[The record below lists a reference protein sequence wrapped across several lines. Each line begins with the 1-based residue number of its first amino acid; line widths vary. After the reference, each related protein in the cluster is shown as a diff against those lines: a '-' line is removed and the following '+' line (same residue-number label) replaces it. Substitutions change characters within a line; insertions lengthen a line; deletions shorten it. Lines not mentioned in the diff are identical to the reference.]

1 MAVNTTRHLNT
12 LSTDLLKKNEVV
24 KTLIRLA
31 GIIFESFVDGPGVR
45 TVIFVQ
51 GCPHNC
57 PGCHNPQTHDPDG
70 GYSADT
76 EDIICKLGSDP
87 LISGITLS
95 GGEPFLQPDACAEI
109 ARAARRKGLDIW
121 CYSGWTH
128 EQLLEKP
135 EAKVLLDEIDTL
147 VDGRYMQELRTLDI
161 PFVGSSNQR
170 IIKIR

>member
-1 MAVNTTRHLNT
+1 MSN
-12 LSTDLLKKNEVV
+12 
-24 KTLIRLA
+24 
-31 GIIFESFVDGPGVR
+31 
-45 TVIFVQ
+45 
-51 GCPHNC
+51 
-57 PGCHNPQTHDPDG
+57 
-70 GYSADT
+70 T
-76 EDIICKLGSDP
+76 EDIICKLGGNP

-161 PFVGSSNQR
+161 PFIGSSNQR

>member
-1 MAVNTTRHLNT
+1 M
-12 LSTDLLKKNEVV
+12 
-24 KTLIRLA
+24 
-31 GIIFESFVDGPGVR
+31 DGPGVR

-76 EDIICKLGSDP
+76 ADIICKLGGNP

-161 PFVGSSNQR
+161 PFIGSSNQR

>member
-1 MAVNTTRHLNT
+1 M
-12 LSTDLLKKNEVV
+12 V

-57 PGCHNPQTHDPDG
+57 PGCHNPQTHDTEG
-70 GYSADT
+70 GYLSDT
-76 EDIICKLGSDP
+76 EDIICKLGCNP

-161 PFVGSSNQR
+161 PFIGSSNQR

>member
-1 MAVNTTRHLNT
+1 M
-12 LSTDLLKKNEVV
+12 
-24 KTLIRLA
+24 
-31 GIIFESFVDGPGVR
+31 DGPGVR

-76 EDIICKLGSDP
+76 VDIICKLGGNP

-95 GGEPFLQPDACAEI
+95 GGEPFLQTDACAEI